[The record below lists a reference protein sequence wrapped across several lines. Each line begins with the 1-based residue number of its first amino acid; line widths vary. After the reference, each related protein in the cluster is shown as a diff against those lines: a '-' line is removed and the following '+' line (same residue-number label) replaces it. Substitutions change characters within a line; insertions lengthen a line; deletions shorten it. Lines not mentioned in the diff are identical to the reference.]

1 MPDIFRY
8 GEMQG
13 QSYDT
18 IMMNVPGSRRM
29 DLMSLN
35 SFLIYLQ
42 QLLTMVD
49 STNPYSVELAKSALR
64 ETFVLA
70 RLSEMADGFT
80 LRTMKNAL
88 DTFDHLVSSRDQF
101 AGVPGEFQE
110 NEKKRRRLGMVLG
123 PRC

>member
-1 MPDIFRY
+1 MEKY
-8 GEMQG
+8 NG
-13 QSYDT
+13 QSYVT
-18 IMMNVPGSRRM
+18 IMKNGPESRRM

-42 QLLTMVD
+42 QLLTMTD

-64 ETFVLA
+64 ETSVLA
-70 RLSEMADGFT
+70 KLSNMADGFT

-88 DTFDHLVSSRDQF
+88 DTFDQLVMNRDQF

>member
-1 MPDIFRY
+1 MEKY
-8 GEMQG
+8 NG
-13 QSYDT
+13 QPYVT
-18 IMMNVPGSRRM
+18 IMMNGPGPRRM
-29 DLMSLN
+29 DLMSLK

-70 RLSEMADGFT
+70 KLSEMADGFT
-80 LRTMKNAL
+80 LRSMKNAL
-88 DTFDHLVSSRDQF
+88 DTFDQLVRNRDQF

>member
-1 MPDIFRY
+1 
-8 GEMQG
+8 
-13 QSYDT
+13 
-18 IMMNVPGSRRM
+18 
-29 DLMSLN
+29 MSLN

-110 NEKKRRRLGMVLG
+110 NERKRRRLCAMLQPG
-123 PRC
+123 C